1 MEVLMMNYQH
11 VTVAGSGV
19 LGSQIAFQTAF
30 KGFNVTIF
38 DINDTAIANAKERIA
53 KLEETYGNYFLDEQE
68 AVKSAQGRISYATD
82 MAEAVKDADLVI
94 EAVPE
99 LKEIKENFYT
109 QLGKVAPEKT
119 VFATNSSTMLPSD
132 FAEFTGRPEK
142 FLALHFANTIWK
154 NNTGEVMEHPG
165 TDPQVVQ
172 DVLAFAAAIGM
183 VPLHIKKEQPGYI
196 LNSLL
201 VPFLDAAQYLWGN
214 DVSEPETIDKTWMIA
229 TGAPMGPFAIIDV
242 VGLQTVYNI
251 VSTKAAKYPDQE
263 NNPYK
268 AIADKV
274 KSEFLDQGKMGIQ
287 TGEGFYK
294 YPNPAYQSPDF
305 LKP

>member
-1 MEVLMMNYQH
+1 MNYQH
-11 VTVAGSGV
+11 VMVAGSGV

-30 KGFNVTIF
+30 KGFNVTIY
-38 DINDTAIANAKERIA
+38 DINDAAIAAAKERIA
-53 KLEETYGNYFLDEQE
+53 KLEDTYSSYFRNEE
-68 AVKSAQGRISYATD
+68 KAVKSAQSRIRYATD
-82 MAEAVKDADLVI
+82 MAEAVQDADLVI

-99 LKEIKENFYT
+99 LREIKQTFYT
-109 QLGKVAPEKT
+109 QLGEVAPDKT
-119 VFATNSSTMLPSD
+119 VFVTNSSTMLPSD

-142 FLALHFANTIWK
+142 FLALHFANRIWM

-165 TDPQVVQ
+165 TDPKVVE
-172 DVLAFAAAIGM
+172 DVLAFTAAIGM

-214 DVSEPETIDKTWMIA
+214 EVSEPETIDKTWMIA
-229 TGAPMGPFAIIDV
+229 TGAPMGPFGIIDI
-242 VGLQTVYNI
+242 VGLQTIYNI
-251 VSTKAAKYPDQE
+251 VSTKAARHPNPDD
-263 NNPYK
+263 NPYK
-268 AIADKV
+268 HIADKV
-274 KSEFLDQGKMGIQ
+274 KNEFLDQGKMGIQ